1 MHLSSQSVPFRTFS
15 SSQEETLHHHHPL
28 SLHPFS
34 ASGNHSFTSVL
45 IDCFFLY
52 IAYKWNHTHA
62 VLCDFISF
70 TYHNVFKVHPCSMH
84 QDFIYFCQR
93 IIASSFFKK
102 IFFFLTAPGL
112 TCVMWDLVP
121 LPGIE
126 RGPPI
131 LGGSLSH
138 WTTRKVPCIFVF

>member
-1 MHLSSQSVPFRTFS
+1 MCVCVCNSFIETSFTHHTIHQFKVYNSVTFSVFTVLHLSSQSVPFRTFS

-70 TYHNVFKVHPCSMH
+70 TYHKVFKVHPCSMH

-102 IFFFLTAPGL
+102 IF
-112 TCVMWDLVP
+112 
-121 LPGIE
+121 
-126 RGPPI
+126 
-131 LGGSLSH
+131 
-138 WTTRKVPCIFVF
+138 IFIF